1 MNRDCCRPRTQYLD
15 TFGVAKDHVA
25 SKVQSFES
33 QSEEVSPDQSRKLV
47 SPVQSK
53 PTSEDS
59 PRHPLTKTS
68 TSTKSISKNQTRAS
82 KTYRPETDSL
92 LSRLRQMTPPPAQKS
107 SKHKLNTSSNSV
119 ERVPLDDALGM

>member
-1 MNRDCCRPRTQYLD
+1 LD
-15 TFGVAKDHVA
+15 TFGVAKGNVA

-33 QSEEVSPDQSRKLV
+33 QSEELSPNQSRKLV

-53 PTSEDS
+53 STSEDS
-59 PRHPLTKTS
+59 PRHPLPKPS
-68 TSTKSISKNQTRAS
+68 TSTKTTSKNQIRAS
-82 KTYRPETDSL
+82 KSNRPETDSL
-92 LSRLRQMTPPPAQKS
+92 LSRLRQMTPPPAQQS